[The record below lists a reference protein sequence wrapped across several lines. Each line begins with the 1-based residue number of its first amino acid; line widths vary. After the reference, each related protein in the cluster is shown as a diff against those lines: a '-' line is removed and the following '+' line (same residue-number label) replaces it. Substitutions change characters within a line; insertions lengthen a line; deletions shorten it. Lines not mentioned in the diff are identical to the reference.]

1 MSVPAS
7 YDDVTI
13 STTPIGLYNAAK
25 ELTSLIS
32 DVSSQLETIYNTFND
47 LQLSWVGSAAGE
59 AQKFSNL
66 LNDSTNSLFG
76 TKKNPSEGVFNRLVD
91 GLQGAAQNYQGV
103 ELWATTSFYVFTVA
117 LSGGQNPP
125 SSSSPA
131 QPPVGPSVV
140 LL

>member
-32 DVSSQLETIYNTFND
+32 DVSNQLEAIYNTFND

-103 ELWATTSFYVFTVA
+103 
-117 LSGGQNPP
+117 
-125 SSSSPA
+125 
-131 QPPVGPSVV
+131 
-140 LL
+140 